1 MFSRKWSCL
10 VLLHTDCFHRQREMG
25 EECMQC
31 NANVR
36 SCVIPHHKERQ
47 KIHACYVCDHQ
58 GTERESACNMLLSM
72 CSDISVC
79 VLPSVKSKS
88 SRITSLAA
96 RPNLTVADL
105 LAELAQREAQ
115 IKVLKKELRS
125 SSSSSSSAPT
135 KGDHKDIFSPSSS
148 SFSLSSPSHINT
160 NSILLS
166 SPVFGAKSG
175 AGRSLAGGLM
185 SGLGY
190 GSGLGMASPRGGGAL
205 IGRDRERD
213 RGKEKEKERERER
226 EGDGV
231 GARMKLAVL
240 EAKLRN
246 AELAVSK
253 CMTEWDLK
261 NEAIIL

>member
-1 MFSRKWSCL
+1 
-10 VLLHTDCFHRQREMG
+10 
-25 EECMQC
+25 MQC

-36 SCVIPHHKERQ
+36 SCVIPHRKERQ
-47 KIHACYVCDHQ
+47 
-58 GTERESACNMLLSM
+58 RESACNMLLSM
-72 CSDISVC
+72 CSEFSVC

-166 SPVFGAKSG
+166 SPVFGAKSS

-213 RGKEKEKERERER
+213 RGKEKEKERE
-226 EGDGV
+226 GDGV

-246 AELAVSK
+246 AELAVSEGLFENMK
-253 CMTEWDLK
+253 K
-261 NEAIIL
+261 NLS